1 MDFYVLNIEVTTQLG
16 IASLEKDEIKVMKDK
31 GRVKNLYDLDGL
43 DKLEGTIRYC
53 SYKMGNTWQAI

>member
-1 MDFYVLNIEVTTQLG
+1 MNIEVTTQAG

-53 SYKMGNTWQAI
+53 SYKMGNTWQTI

>member
-1 MDFYVLNIEVTTQLG
+1 MDFYVLNIEVTTQAG

-53 SYKMGNTWQAI
+53 SYKMGNTW